1 MTGKAASLRVGI
13 LSQMY
18 RLRNKWDRIPIVTE
32 STSKRGASPPS
43 PDDLSGREGMEQAR
57 VVRPIGGG
65 SAGIDGQGRGAA
77 RGGDGGGPSSPAA
90 ARPLGSTSVDG
101 AGPPVLAPEEA
112 VEWFA
117 ELLEPLALLA
127 LQRGVRL
134 TALIDSLKLALV
146 RAASGLPGES
156 RDGGRDEPRDGDQDE
171 GRDGGQVDEPGRD
184 ASAGRVGAGGRASGR
199 SDSRLAV
206 MTGVHRKDL
215 RRIRTTGSTTR
226 SKSLSIVGE
235 VFARWR
241 TSPRFVTRRGE
252 PRVLLRQA
260 VGGDRPS
267 FEELVQAVTRDVH
280 PRPVLDEMLR
290 LGMVESDGKA
300 GDRLRLL
307 QAAYVPA
314 ADQVEQMR
322 LARDNLADHVA
333 AIAANL
339 QGAGG
344 RFLEQAVYSDELTA
358 ASARQFNRETLD
370 AWQKLFDQVMP
381 RLQAL
386 HEADRQ
392 SSEPRDHRV
401 RLGMY
406 GLATRVR
413 ETPK

>member
-1 MTGKAASLRVGI
+1 
-13 LSQMY
+13 
-18 RLRNKWDRIPIVTE
+18 
-32 STSKRGASPPS
+32 
-43 PDDLSGREGMEQAR
+43 
-57 VVRPIGGG
+57 
-65 SAGIDGQGRGAA
+65 
-77 RGGDGGGPSSPAA
+77 
-90 ARPLGSTSVDG
+90 
-101 AGPPVLAPEEA
+101 
-112 VEWFA
+112 
-117 ELLEPLALLA
+117 
-127 LQRGVRL
+127 
-134 TALIDSLKLALV
+134 
-146 RAASGLPGES
+146 
-156 RDGGRDEPRDGDQDE
+156 
-171 GRDGGQVDEPGRD
+171 
-184 ASAGRVGAGGRASGR
+184 
-199 SDSRLAV
+199 
-206 MTGVHRKDL
+206 
-215 RRIRTTGSTTR
+215 
-226 SKSLSIVGE
+226 
-235 VFARWR
+235 
-241 TSPRFVTRRGE
+241 
-252 PRVLLRQA
+252 
-260 VGGDRPS
+260 
-267 FEELVQAVTRDVH
+267 
-280 PRPVLDEMLR
+280 
-290 LGMVESDGKA
+290 MVESDGKA